1 MCPVHSAGSSTP
13 SLTPAKPP
21 IVLYAVWTF
30 MSHAIKHV
38 SHSSLKIGSL
48 SSAHQSHM
56 LITTASIH
64 RSRHSHHY
72 YRHGL
77 SQSRLGVSSQW
88 RREPP
93 PNRRSSRY
101 ARGTPRSSLG
111 ARDVPRT
118 DSLYTSHPH
127 SFTFTKTPAPHI
139 IMNSPQRSDGADFD
153 RHHQTDR
160 AHHALTHSDRECTID
175 PQSLM
180 TLVFPAI
187 IGLVSPPVLATYRR

>member
-1 MCPVHSAGSSTP
+1 MLSLHHTHRSSQSSP
-13 SLTPAKPP
+13 ASLHHHHR
-21 IVLYAVWTF
+21 
-30 MSHAIKHV
+30 SH
-38 SHSSLKIGSL
+38 L
-48 SSAHQSHM
+48 HQS
-56 LITTASIH
+56 LLQCRSSIT
-64 RSRHSHHY
+64 
-72 YRHGL
+72 
-77 SQSRLGVSSQW
+77 SQW

-111 ARDVPRT
+111 ARDAPRI
-118 DSLYTSHPH
+118 DSLCISHPH
-127 SFTFTKTPAPHI
+127 SFTFTKIPAPHI

-153 RHHQTDR
+153 RHHQTGR

-180 TLVFPAI
+180 TLVFAAI